1 MTEKHSNQKK
11 SNLLIMPRVHKR
23 KYEKIDTA
31 EIDLVV
37 QCQDS
42 HEFYKRYREVFPDK
56 KKGIDSISKIWKRR
70 GEFLKK
76 LQIVPDLP
84 ESGMG
89 LSPELEI
96 LVTAQNKLLLDL
108 TALMREHLQVTR
120 EILVNLPRL
129 GQKPEDH
136 IYKPAQPKLP
146 EQKEPV
152 KKPVHEKPAD
162 IMIGS

>member
-1 MTEKHSNQKK
+1 
-11 SNLLIMPRVHKR
+11 MPRVHKR
-23 KYEKIDTA
+23 KYEKIDSA

-42 HEFYKRYREVFPDK
+42 HEFYKRYREIFPDK

-76 LQIVPDLP
+76 LQIVPETP

-89 LSPELEI
+89 LSPELENLVAAQNRMLGEI
-96 LVTAQNKLLLDL
+96 SALLKEHLLVTRDIL
-108 TALMREHLQVTR
+108 RHL
-120 EILVNLPRL
+120 
-129 GQKPEDH
+129 
-136 IYKPAQPKLP
+136 PAQVQKTEEHAHKPVPPKVS
-146 EQKEPV
+146 EHKEPV
-152 KKPVHEKPAD
+152 KKPVPDKPAD

>member
-1 MTEKHSNQKK
+1 
-11 SNLLIMPRVHKR
+11 MPRVHKR
-23 KYEKIDTA
+23 KYEKIETA

-76 LQIVPDLP
+76 LQIVPEAA

-89 LSPELEI
+89 VSPELENLI
-96 LVTAQNKLLLDL
+96 SEQNKILGEISRLLKEQLL
-108 TALMREHLQVTR
+108 VTR
-120 EILVNLPRL
+120 EILEHLPAQV
-129 GQKPEDH
+129 QKTEDPLH
-136 IYKPAQPKLP
+136 KPAQPKVP
-146 EQKEPV
+146 EHKEPV
-152 KKPVHEKPAD
+152 KKSVPEKPAD
-162 IMIGS
+162 ILIGS

>member
-1 MTEKHSNQKK
+1 
-11 SNLLIMPRVHKR
+11 MPRVHKR

-42 HEFYKRYREVFPDK
+42 HEFYKRYREVFPDR
-56 KKGIDSISKIWKRR
+56 KKGIESISKIWKRR

-76 LQIVPDLP
+76 QGIVANTS

-89 LSPELEI
+89 LSPEFEI
-96 LVTAQNKLLLDL
+96 LVTAQNKILLDFS
-108 TALMREHLQVTR
+108 AIMKEHLQVTR
-120 EILVNLPRL
+120 EILERLPKQV
-129 GQKPEDH
+129 QKTEDH
-136 IYKPAQPKLP
+136 PHKTAPVKVP
-146 EQKEPV
+146 EQKEPA

>member
-1 MTEKHSNQKK
+1 MTKKHSNQKK
-11 SNLLIMPRVHKR
+11 SNLSCMPRVHKR
-23 KYEKIDTA
+23 KYEKIDSA

-42 HEFYKRYREVFPDK
+42 HEFYKRYREIFPDK

-76 LQIVPDLP
+76 QQVVPEIS

-96 LVTAQNKLLLDL
+96 LVMAQNKVLTDL
-108 TALMREHLQVTR
+108 SALIKEHLWVTR
-120 EILVNLPRL
+120 EILERLSEGLP
-129 GQKPEDH
+129 KTEEH
-136 IYKPAQPKLP
+136 IHRPAQPKTP
-146 EQKEPV
+146 EQKEPA
-152 KKPVHEKPAD
+152 KKTGHDKPAD

>member
-1 MTEKHSNQKK
+1 
-11 SNLLIMPRVHKR
+11 MPRVHKR
-23 KYEKIDTA
+23 KYEKIETA

-42 HEFYKRYREVFPDK
+42 HEFYKRYREVFPDR

-76 LQIVPDLP
+76 LQIVPEVP

-89 LSPELEI
+89 LSPELET
-96 LVTAQNKLLLDL
+96 LVLAQNKILGEISLLLK
-108 TALMREHLQVTR
+108 EHLRVTQ
-120 EILVNLPRL
+120 EILEHLPAQV
-129 GQKPEDH
+129 QKTEDH
-136 IYKPAQPKLP
+136 AHKPAPPKVL
-146 EQKEPV
+146 EHKEPA
-152 KKPVHEKPAD
+152 KKPVPEKPAD

>member
-1 MTEKHSNQKK
+1 
-11 SNLLIMPRVHKR
+11 MPRVHKR
-23 KYEKIDTA
+23 KYEKIENA

-42 HEFYKRYREVFPDK
+42 HEFYKRYREIFPDK

-76 LQIVPDLP
+76 QQVVADTS

-96 LVTAQNKLLLDL
+96 LVTAQNKILVDL
-108 TALMREHLQVTR
+108 SAIMKEHLQVTR
-120 EILVNLPRL
+120 EILERL
-129 GQKPEDH
+129 SKQGQKTDDH
-136 IYKPAQPKLP
+136 VHKPAPSKAS
-146 EQKEPV
+146 EQKEPA
-152 KKPVHEKPAD
+152 KKPGHEKPPAD